1 MMLYDT
7 LSIQEVVD
15 SESAD
20 EFLKEA
26 SKLASSSELEN
37 IARQLE
43 KKQTMFAEY
52 LRAENLVKMET
63 EDFAQLMNHIF
74 SIRRRAAKIVK
85 AVGVENLRAAT
96 ITLLYGEGETENRFE
111 AFVKAISK
119 TVDRRRC
126 INLAS
131 ELLHFN
137 DPQKNC
143 LWTNWIWDSQTG
155 SGAISMVVNE
165 EVELDGKSDSE
176 RYRNISAALR
186 MVEVLGHSRNI
197 SGNAAG
203 MLGMDLYLACVH
215 AVYMYTVFRLKMSD
229 EFNRILPELPELV
242 ERVLGVRQLEVSMNE

>member
-1 MMLYDT
+1 MLYDSLT
-7 LSIQEVVD
+7 IQEVVD

-26 SKLASSSELEN
+26 TKLASSSELES

-43 KKQTMFAEY
+43 IKQTMFAES
-52 LRAENLVKMET
+52 LSAENLAKMEA
-63 EDFAQLMNHIF
+63 EEFVQLLNHIF
-74 SIRRRAAKIVK
+74 SIRRRAAKFVK

-96 ITLLYGEGETENRFE
+96 MTLLYGEGEADKRFE
-111 AFVKAISK
+111 DFVKSISE

-143 LWTNWIWDSQTG
+143 LWTNWVWDSETG
-155 SGAISMVVNE
+155 SGAISMVVKE
-165 EVELDGKSDSE
+165 GVELDGKDDSE

-186 MVEVLGHSRNI
+186 MVDVLGHSRNI
-197 SGNAAG
+197 SGNAPG
-203 MLGMDLYLACVH
+203 MLGMDLFLACVH

-242 ERVLGVRQLEVSMNE
+242 ERVLGVRQLEAGSDE